1 VARLQLNS
9 VAASKGGVDVTTA
22 ALTAVGA
29 NTGVSFVNNGQ
40 VLLVVNNG
48 SASPI
53 TVTENVSP
61 LVAREGAI
69 PAAAQ
74 MPAAIV
80 PAGKTY
86 LLGPF
91 HPLNYKQ
98 SDGNTYIDFSASTSV
113 SVGLVQVSP
122 IPVTA

>member
-1 VARLQLNS
+1 MARLQLNS
-9 VAASKGGVDVTTA
+9 VAASKGGVEVTTA